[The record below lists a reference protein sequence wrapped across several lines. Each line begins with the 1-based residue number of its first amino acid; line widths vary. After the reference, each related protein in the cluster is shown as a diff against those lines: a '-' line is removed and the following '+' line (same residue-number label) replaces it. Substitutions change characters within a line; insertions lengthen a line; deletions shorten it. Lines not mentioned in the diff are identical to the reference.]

1 MKTHVD
7 VELRDRIL
15 SHMVAAVTAA
25 PFSDDPFPHFSTRG
39 FLPDDAYAKLL
50 EMLPADEHYSPF
62 SYEKHQTENGD
73 SNRGHFE
80 MTADSLNRLSTNEQT
95 FWYTVRN
102 AMGSRQLKQAVFA
115 KLAPGLAFRYGVK
128 PHEAVDLD
136 GFALPELFRET
147 EGYTIKPHPDTRKK
161 VVTMQF
167 ALAHDESQV
176 SLGTEFYKRS
186 LNPASWLREPRGFD
200 IVKQMQF
207 LPNTVYAFAVLN
219 TITLRSWHGKSRLV
233 AQQGTRNS
241 MLNLWYEKV
250 ENACPD
256 LARECGFSVAQ
267 SRAA

>member
-1 MKTHVD
+1 MQTHFD
-7 VELRDRIL
+7 VELRDRVL
-15 SHMVAAVTAA
+15 SHMVAAVDAA
-25 PFSDDPFPHFSTRG
+25 PFLDDPFPHFTTRG
-39 FLPDDAYAKLL
+39 FLPDDVYNKLL
-50 EMLPADEHYSPF
+50 EKLPADTHYTPF
-62 SYEKHQTENGD
+62 SYGKHQTEDGQ

-80 MTADSLNRLSTNEQT
+80 MTADSLSRLGAHEQT
-95 FWYTVRN
+95 FWYTIRN
-102 AMGSRQLKQAVFA
+102 AMGSRELKYAVFA

-128 PHEAVDLD
+128 PHDAVNLD

-147 EGYTIKPHPDTRKK
+147 EGYTIKPHPDTRRK

-167 ALAHDESQV
+167 ALAQDESQV
-176 SLGTEFYKRS
+176 SLGTEFYRRS
-186 LNPASWLREPRGFD
+186 LHPSSWLREPRGFD
-200 IVKQMQF
+200 IVKQMPF

-250 ENACPD
+250 ENACPE
-256 LARECGFSVAQ
+256 LARECGLLAEQ